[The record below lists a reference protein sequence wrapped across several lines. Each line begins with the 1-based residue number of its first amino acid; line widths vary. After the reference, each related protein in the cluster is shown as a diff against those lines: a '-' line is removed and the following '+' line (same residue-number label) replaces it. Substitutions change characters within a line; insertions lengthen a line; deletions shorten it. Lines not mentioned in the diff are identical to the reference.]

1 MTNKRGYGRL
11 HESLVRNT
19 ARRVESNKPWHD
31 SRPREAPCNGGV
43 DPYPIR
49 HGHRRIVLL
58 EVAASG
64 RVEPRRVKLR
74 VSTRPIFAI
83 TKKRRVDSLVRVPS
97 GACQIHITLTP
108 AARVFLRGCFESK
121 ATFGLRSHVA
131 EVHFS
136 VIAAGQSRACNAAR
150 QRDYERCNIAGTTA
164 KRRGGPQRC
173 RACARRLLYCCSS
186 PH

>member
-1 MTNKRGYGRL
+1 MTNAGGYGRL
-11 HESLVRNT
+11 HESLVRNA

-74 VSTRPIFAI
+74 VSTRPISDSSAI
-83 TKKRRVDSLVRVPS
+83 
-97 GACQIHITLTP
+97 
-108 AARVFLRGCFESK
+108 AAW
-121 ATFGLRSHVA
+121 LRSYG
-131 EVHFS
+131 S
-136 VIAAGQSRACNAAR
+136 RRQSSKF
-150 QRDYERCNIAGTTA
+150 TS
-164 KRRGGPQRC
+164 
-173 RACARRLLYCCSS
+173 L
-186 PH
+186 